1 MYDSTYDRLMQWD
14 GKAWN
19 IATNVVTEEDL
30 RNKHP
35 GLQELYAQYID
46 AKEKYDAMLALVK
59 E

>member
-1 MYDSTYDRLMQWD
+1 MYDATFDRLMQWD

-19 IATNVVTEEDL
+19 IVTGIVTEEDL

-35 GLQELYAQYID
+35 GLQELYDQYLT
-46 AKEKYDAMLALVK
+46 AKSKYDAMLALVK